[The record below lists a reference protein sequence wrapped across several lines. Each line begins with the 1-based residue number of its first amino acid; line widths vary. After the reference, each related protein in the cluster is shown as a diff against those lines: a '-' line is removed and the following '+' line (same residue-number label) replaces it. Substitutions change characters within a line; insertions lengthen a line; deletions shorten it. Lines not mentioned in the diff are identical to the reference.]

1 MAPPVFRIAD
11 YLQDRE
17 MFHFARKVLPQGSQT
32 PLHSHDYFE
41 LMLIETGATTHVING
56 QEVPM
61 AEGDVVFIRPADT
74 HCFRTAE
81 GTLCRIINI
90 MFRADTADV
99 LLERYREDL
108 YERFFWSSGALPTC
122 IHLVG
127 AQHERAVNTSRS
139 LQTTLQTRLRLEHF
153 LLTMMTFVLD
163 DVARIDPKA
172 PDWLVDACY
181 AVQAPEAFR
190 QGSAGF
196 VAAAKRGQE
205 HVSRQARKYLGMT
218 PTQYVNRIRV
228 QHAAMLLRDGSL
240 TLPDIAEACG
250 MENLSYFH
258 RLFRQQYGCT
268 PDAYRRRHQ
277 KTPLHGE

>member
-1 MAPPVFRIAD
+1 MAAPVFHIAD
-11 YLQDRE
+11 YLRDSE
-17 MFHFARKVLPQGSQT
+17 MFHFARKVLPQGAVT
-32 PLHSHDYFE
+32 PLHSHDYYE
-41 LMLIETGATTHVING
+41 LMLIETGETRHLING
-56 QEVPM
+56 QDL
-61 AEGDVVFIRPADT
+61 ALTEGDVVFIRPADT
-74 HCFRTAE
+74 HCFRTEDGA
-81 GTLCRIINI
+81 LCRIINI
-90 MFRADTADV
+90 MFRTDIVDV

-108 YERFFWSSGALPTC
+108 FERFFWSSGALPTC
-122 IHLVG
+122 IQLVG
-127 AQHERAVNTSRS
+127 APHQPAVNTSRS
-139 LQTTLQTRLRLEHF
+139 LQTTLRTRLRLEHF

-181 AVQAPEAFR
+181 AVQAPELFR
-190 QGSAGF
+190 QGGAGF

-268 PDAYRRRHQ
+268 PDAYRKRHQ
-277 KTPLHGE
+277 KSSMQRD